1 VQAGESVEQ
10 LAQRV
15 DDLYT
20 ESIIP
25 DRSQTI
31 AATEVHGA
39 NEYGSLEAAKSSGLT
54 LTRAWMS
61 MHDSKVRDDHAE
73 ADGQEV
79 GMDEAFDVGGEQLMY
94 PGDPSGSAGNIINCR
109 CTVIYNSKQA
119 SEEDDISKALSKYV
133 TTLPQ
138 LAVTR
143 EQYRELLRAKK

>member
-1 VQAGESVEQ
+1 
-10 LAQRV
+10 
-15 DDLYT
+15 
-20 ESIIP
+20 
-25 DRSQTI
+25 
-31 AATEVHGA
+31 
-39 NEYGSLEAAKSSGLT
+39 
-54 LTRAWMS
+54 MS

-94 PGDPSGSAGNIINCR
+94 PGDPAGSAGNTINCR

-138 LAVTR
+138 LAITR
-143 EQYRELLRAKK
+143 EQYRELLRAKR